1 MPAVAGLTLAM
12 RVSRGRRAIRLA
24 ADQAPRIGLGPLLF
38 GIADGRADVGS
49 LGRAAAL
56 CLAGA
61 TEGLRQRSPQRAL
74 GAAYPLIGL
83 GPGAT
88 PSGDD
93 LLVGLTAG
101 LAATR
106 HPLAGSF
113 AAGVARDAE
122 GMTTS
127 IAAAYLAHA
136 GQLEFSERLQRAALA
151 VLTAREPDL
160 RIAIIGALAWGASS
174 GADMMVGLL
183 VGIQAD
189 APWLRPRL
197 LACADDG
204 TVAA

>member
-1 MPAVAGLTLAM
+1 
-12 RVSRGRRAIRLA
+12 
-24 ADQAPRIGLGPLLF
+24 
-38 GIADGRADVGS
+38 
-49 LGRAAAL
+49 
-56 CLAGA
+56 
-61 TEGLRQRSPQRAL
+61 
-74 GAAYPLIGL
+74 
-83 GPGAT
+83 
-88 PSGDD
+88 
-93 LLVGLTAG
+93 
-101 LAATR
+101 
-106 HPLAGSF
+106 
-113 AAGVARDAE
+113 
-122 GMTTS
+122 MTTS

-160 RIAIIGALAWGASS
+160 RMAIIDALAWGASS